1 MTATDDTRLRLGLD
15 TGGTYTDAVLF
26 SPALG
31 VVASAKSLT
40 TRHDLSIGISQAA
53 GKVLRAAEA
62 DPAEIAL
69 VSMST
74 TLATNALVE
83 GQGGRVALV
92 AIGFHERDLKR
103 DGLTEALGKD
113 PLIFCPGGH
122 NAHGSPLPLDLSAL
136 EAALPE
142 LAQTVSGIAIA
153 ALFAVRNPAH
163 ENTARDLIEAK
174 TGLPVTVSHELSS
187 KLGGPRRALTT
198 LLNARL
204 VGMIGRLITATTSFL
219 DANAITAPLMLVRGD
234 GALVSA
240 AFAAHRPIETILSGP
255 AASLVGAGYL
265 SGLKNALVSDIGG
278 TTTDVAVLQDG
289 HPRLDPEG
297 ATVGGFRTMV
307 EAVAMRTHGL
317 GGDSEVA
324 IAEGGLEP
332 KLLLGPRRVLP
343 LALAA
348 MLDRGA
354 VHEALDRQLKQENPG
369 RLDGRFAHRTGLAD
383 RFAAGLNAA
392 EEALYAKLT
401 SAPQPL
407 DRLLTSATQNASL
420 ARLVSRGLALVSSF
434 TPTDAQHVLGHQATG
449 DANAARKAAELFMR
463 KRDGRGKPLAESAEE
478 ISNRVVT
485 QLERRS
491 AELVLETAFAES
503 GFEGPQTVAHATIQ
517 AALDGNHGVA
527 RLNVSL
533 DRPVIGL
540 GASAGLVYPQVGQM
554 LGANAVIPPH
564 ADVANAVGAVV
575 GEVRAT
581 VTATVTA
588 PQEDRFR
595 ANVGGSVQDFGVE
608 DEAIVFVRKEAERLA
623 LARAEEAG
631 AEDAHVET
639 LVAVNDVHIE
649 GLRKFIEATVTA
661 VATGR
666 PRLGKAG

>member
-1 MTATDDTRLRLGLD
+1 MTAHDDTRLRLGMD

-31 VVASAKSLT
+31 VVASAKALT

-53 GKVLRAAEA
+53 GKVLAAANANPA
-62 DPAEIAL
+62 DIAL

-83 GQGGRVALV
+83 GQGGRVALI

-103 DGLTEALGKD
+103 DGLAEALGKD

-122 NAHGSPLPLDLSAL
+122 DAHGTAAPLDLSAL

-142 LAQTVSGIAIA
+142 LAQSVSGIAIA

-163 ENTARDLIEAK
+163 ENAARELVEAR

-204 VGMIGRLITATTSFL
+204 VGMIGRLIAATKTFL
-219 DANAITAPLMLVRGD
+219 DANGITAPLMLVRGD

-240 AFAAHRPIETILSGP
+240 AFAARRPIETILSGP

-265 SGLKNALVSDIGG
+265 SGQKNAIVSDIGG

-317 GGDSEVA
+317 GGDSEILVS
-324 IAEGGLEP
+324 EGGLEAI
-332 KLLLGPRRVLP
+332 LTLGPRRILP

-348 MLDRGA
+348 ALDGPVVNA
-354 VHEALDRQLKQENPG
+354 ALDRQLKQENPG
-369 RLDGRFAHRTGLAD
+369 RLDGRFAHRTGLSD
-383 RFAAGLNAA
+383 RYAAGLNPA

-401 SAPQPL
+401 DMPQPL
-407 DRLLTSATQNASL
+407 DRVLTSATQNAAL
-420 ARLVSRGLALVSSF
+420 ARLVSRGLALVSGF
-434 TPTDAQHVLGHQATG
+434 TPTDAQHALGRQSNG
-449 DANAARKAAELFMR
+449 ELAAAVKAAELFAR
-463 KRDGRGKPLAESAEE
+463 KRDGRGKAIAETAQDISA
-478 ISNRVVT
+478 RVIT

-503 GFEGPQTVAHATIQ
+503 GLEGPQTVAHATIQ
-517 AALDGNHGVA
+517 SALDGNHGVA

-540 GASAGLVYPQVGQM
+540 GASASLIYPQVGT
-554 LGANAVIPPH
+554 LLSADAIIPPH

-575 GEVRAT
+575 GEVRVT
-581 VTATVTA
+581 VTAGIEA
-588 PQEDRFR
+588 PSEDRFSVT
-595 ANVGGSVQDFGVE
+595 AGGIVRDFGNE
-608 DEAIVFVRKEAERLA
+608 TDAIAFAREQAESQA

-631 AEDAHVET
+631 AEDAHVD
-639 LVAVNDVHIE
+639 AVVYVNEAFIE
-649 GLRKFIEATVTA
+649 GLRKFVDAAVTA
-661 VATGR
+661 TATGR
-666 PRLGKAG
+666 PRLGRQ

>member
-1 MTATDDTRLRLGLD
+1 MTAKDDTRLRLGLD

-26 SPALG
+26 SPAMG
-31 VVASAKSLT
+31 VVASAKALT

-53 GKVLRAAEA
+53 GKVLAAAKA
-62 DPAEIAL
+62 DPKDIAL

-83 GQGGRVALV
+83 GQGGRVALI

-122 NAHGSPLPLDLSAL
+122 DAHGTAAPLDLSAL

-142 LAQTVSGIAIA
+142 LAQSVSGIAIA

-163 ENTARDLIEAK
+163 ENAARELVEAR

-204 VGMIGRLITATTSFL
+204 VGMIGRLIAATNLFL
-219 DANAITAPLMLVRGD
+219 DANGIAAPLMLVRGD

-265 SGLKNALVSDIGG
+265 SGQKNAIVSDIGG

-317 GGDSEVA
+317 GGDSEILVS
-324 IAEGGLEP
+324 EGGLEAA
-332 KLLLGPRRVLP
+332 LTLGPRRILP
-343 LALAA
+343 MALAA
-348 MLDRGA
+348 SLDNAA
-354 VHEALDRQLKQENPG
+354 VHSALDRQLKQENPG
-369 RLDGRFAHRTGLAD
+369 RLDGRFAHRTGLSD
-383 RFAAGLNAA
+383 RYAAGLNPA

-401 SAPQPL
+401 GKPQPL
-407 DRLLTSATQNASL
+407 DRVLTSATQNAAL
-420 ARLVSRGLALVSSF
+420 ARLVSRGLALVSGF
-434 TPTDAQHVLGHQATG
+434 TPTDAQHVLGRQSNG
-449 DANAARKAAELFMR
+449 EPSAAGKAAELFAR
-463 KRDGRGKPLAESAEE
+463 KRDGRGKAIADSAQD
-478 ISNRVVT
+478 ISARVII

-503 GFEGPQTVAHATIQ
+503 GLEGPQTVAHATIQ
-517 AALDGNHGVA
+517 SALDGNHGVA

-540 GASAGLVYPQVGQM
+540 GASAGLIYPQVGT
-554 LGANAVIPPH
+554 LLSTDAIIPPH

-575 GEVRAT
+575 GEVRVT
-581 VTATVTA
+581 VTAGIEA
-588 PQEDRFR
+588 PSEDRFCVT
-595 ANVGGSVQDFGVE
+595 AGGIVRDFGHE
-608 DEAIVFVRKEAERLA
+608 KDAIAFARAQSESQA

-631 AEDAHVET
+631 AEDAHVD
-639 LVAVNDVHIE
+639 VSVHVNEAFVE
-649 GLRKFIEATVTA
+649 GLRKFVDASVTA

-666 PRLGKAG
+666 PKLGRQ

>member
-1 MTATDDTRLRLGLD
+1 MTSHDDKRLRLGLD

-26 SPALG
+26 SPAQG
-31 VVASAKSLT
+31 VVASAKALT
-40 TRHDLSIGISQAA
+40 TRHDLSIGISEAA
-53 GKVLRAAEA
+53 GKVLAATKV

-83 GQGGRVALV
+83 GQGGRIALV

-113 PLIFCPGGH
+113 PLIFCAGGH
-122 NAHGSPLPLDLSAL
+122 DAHGSAAPLDLSAL
-136 EAALPE
+136 DAALPE
-142 LAQTVSGIAIA
+142 LAQTVSGVAIA
-153 ALFAVRNPAH
+153 SLFAVRNPAH
-163 ENTARDLIEAK
+163 ENAARDLIEDK

-204 VGMIGRLITATTSFL
+204 VGMIGRLIAATKAFL
-219 DANAITAPLMLVRGD
+219 DANGIAAPLMLVRGD

-265 SGLKNALVSDIGG
+265 SGLKNAIVSDIGG

-317 GGDSEVA
+317 GGDSEVS
-324 IAEGGLEP
+324 IAEGGLEA
-332 KLLLGPRRVLP
+332 KLALGPRRVLP
-343 LALAA
+343 IALAA
-348 MLDRGA
+348 GLDSRT
-354 VHEALDRQLKQENPG
+354 VHQALDRQLKQENPG

-383 RFAAGLNAA
+383 RFAAGLNTA
-392 EEALYAKLT
+392 EEALYTKLT
-401 SAPQPL
+401 NTPQPL
-407 DRLLTSATQNASL
+407 DRLLTSSTQNASL
-420 ARLVSRGLALVSSF
+420 SRLVSRGLALVSSF
-434 TPTDAQHVLGHQATG
+434 TPTDAQHILGRQLTG
-449 DANAARKAAELFMR
+449 DLSAARKAAELFMR
-463 KRDGRGKPLAESAEE
+463 KRDGRGRPLAQSVED
-478 ISNRVVT
+478 ISNRVVV

-503 GFEGPQTVAHATIQ
+503 GFEGPQTVAHATVQ
-517 AALDGNHGVA
+517 AALDGDHGVA

-540 GASAGLVYPQVGQM
+540 GASAGLVYPRVGEL
-554 LGANAVIPPH
+554 LGAEAIIPPH

-575 GEVRAT
+575 GEVRAS
-581 VTATVTA
+581 VIGSIAA
-588 PQEDRFR
+588 PREDVFR
-595 ANVGGSVQDFGVE
+595 AAVGDIVRDFGAE
-608 DEAIVFVRKEAERLA
+608 EEALAFVRNEAERLA
-623 LARAEEAG
+623 LTRAEEAG

-639 LVAVNDVHIE
+639 VVDVNDVNVD
-649 GLRKFIEATVTA
+649 GLRSFIEATVTA

-666 PRLGKAG
+666 PRLGQAG